1 MNKYKIV
8 VLLYASVMFL
18 SAHSEEANINL
29 EQSIA
34 IAEIEEDIDNGLKN
48 MIVLDKKWISKNGF
62 NSITQA
68 LEKIPEVNFVNFGL
82 GSSIDIRGQGNKSNT
97 AVKIMV
103 DGKSINTLD
112 SSHNIA
118 PINSIDINNIE
129 RIEVIPGGGSI
140 LYGNGAKGGVV
151 NIVTQKAKKEYFS
164 FNTNFQSQRSEID
177 GGNFGFNMSKMIKDG
192 VFFGLN
198 MQAYNKNGFIQ
209 GYHEK
214 GYYANANIVTYV
226 GDNGTLL
233 LDYNYFQ
240 NTDTNKGYLT
250 YSQIN
255 SKQDTINQD
264 ENIVKTTIPQLGI
277 KYDLFL
283 QDNLEFSFETFLQR
297 QKVQYLKDTVSLM
310 GVKAYQD
317 GSEFED
323 DLFGVKFK

>member
-48 MIVLDKKWISKNGF
+48 MIVLDKKWISKNGI

-164 FNTNFQSQRSEID
+164 FNTNFQSQRSGID

-198 MQAYNKNGFIQ
+198 M
-209 GYHEK
+209 
-214 GYYANANIVTYV
+214 
-226 GDNGTLL
+226 
-233 LDYNYFQ
+233 
-240 NTDTNKGYLT
+240 
-250 YSQIN
+250 
-255 SKQDTINQD
+255 
-264 ENIVKTTIPQLGI
+264 
-277 KYDLFL
+277 
-283 QDNLEFSFETFLQR
+283 
-297 QKVQYLKDTVSLM
+297 
-310 GVKAYQD
+310 
-317 GSEFED
+317 
-323 DLFGVKFK
+323 

>member
-1 MNKYKIV
+1 
-8 VLLYASVMFL
+8 
-18 SAHSEEANINL
+18 
-29 EQSIA
+29 
-34 IAEIEEDIDNGLKN
+34 
-48 MIVLDKKWISKNGF
+48 
-62 NSITQA
+62 
-68 LEKIPEVNFVNFGL
+68 
-82 GSSIDIRGQGNKSNT
+82 
-97 AVKIMV
+97 MV

-164 FNTNFQSQRSEID
+164 FNTNFQSQRSGID

-198 MQAYNKNGFIQ
+198 MQAYNKNGFMQ

-214 GYYANANIVTYV
+214 GYYANANIFTHV

-264 ENIVKTTIPQLGI
+264 ENIVK
-277 KYDLFL
+277 
-283 QDNLEFSFETFLQR
+283 
-297 QKVQYLKDTVSLM
+297 
-310 GVKAYQD
+310 
-317 GSEFED
+317 
-323 DLFGVKFK
+323 